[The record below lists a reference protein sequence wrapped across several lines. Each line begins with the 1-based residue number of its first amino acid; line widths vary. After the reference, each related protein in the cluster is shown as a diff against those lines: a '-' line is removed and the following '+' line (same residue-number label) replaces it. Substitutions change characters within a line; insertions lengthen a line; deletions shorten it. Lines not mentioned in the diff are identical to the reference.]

1 MDFLMELLFEV
12 YLDLMMLIIPEKNI
26 SKKHKNIAK
35 LIAIGVLLIV
45 LALAVWGIVLIF
57 DYGNLLGIIPLSFVI
72 IISLAQITLSI
83 ILYNKFHYIIQ

>member
-57 DYGNLLGIIPLSFVI
+57 DYGNLLGIIPLSFAI

-83 ILYNKFHYIIQ
+83 ILYNKFH